1 MKTFVTICL
10 AGLLSATPVVAAT
23 TTAPPPPPYSG
34 AYQPQGTDEIGIWR
48 ENDESEREL
57 AASPLLV
64 RDEKL
69 TAYVKQVLCDTVGED
84 RCKPVRVYII
94 REPSFN
100 ASMSPNGTLRVLSG
114 LFLRVHNEAELG
126 FVLGHEFGHFEHRH
140 TLAHFKASRKGTDII
155 AWATVLAGMAQTYQ
169 QRRAYTDLRYSV
181 YGSLFRYERDQ
192 EREADLAGIGY
203 LNASK
208 LRPQA
213 ASQVW
218 LNIMG
223 EIEAS
228 ARVRGLKKPRFDQI
242 AFTASHPPNAERA
255 SYLADLASVQAND
268 RGDGAAGFRDAL
280 APWLPLFLDDQIK
293 LNDFG
298 GSEYIIN
305 QLAESG
311 WTADLWFAR
320 AELYRGRGSQRDLA
334 NAAEFYG
341 NALSTRPDFADA
353 YRGLG
358 LSLLKIGQTSN
369 AQEAL
374 RKYIELKPDA
384 SDASMIEGLL
394 AQKENS

>member
-1 MKTFVTICL
+1 
-10 AGLLSATPVVAAT
+10 
-23 TTAPPPPPYSG
+23 
-34 AYQPQGTDEIGIWR
+34 
-48 ENDESEREL
+48 
-57 AASPLLV
+57 
-64 RDEKL
+64 
-69 TAYVKQVLCDTVGED
+69 
-84 RCKPVRVYII
+84 
-94 REPSFN
+94 
-100 ASMSPNGTLRVLSG
+100 VLSG

-305 QLAESG
+305 HLAESG